1 MQKKDK
7 RSPEEIARDLE
18 EIVLPEIS
26 EDDLDQA
33 FGGTSREEISNFN
46 CFPDC

>member
-1 MQKKDK
+1 MQKKD
-7 RSPEEIARDLE
+7 RRTPEEIARELE

-33 FGGTSREEISNFN
+33 FGGISDQEISNFN
-46 CFPDC
+46 CPVC

>member
-7 RSPEEIARDLE
+7 QTPEEIARDLE
-18 EIVLPEIS
+18 EVVLPEIS

-33 FGGTSREEISNFN
+33 FGGIDRGEISNFS
-46 CFPDC
+46 CPVC

>member
-7 RSPEEIARDLE
+7 RTPEEIARDFE

-33 FGGTSREEISNFN
+33 FGGISEQEVTNFN
-46 CFPDC
+46 CPGGC

>member
-1 MQKKDK
+1 MQKNDK
-7 RSPEEIARDLE
+7 RTPEEIARDLE

-33 FGGTSREEISNFN
+33 FGGIDRQETTNF
-46 CFPDC
+46 DCPGGC